1 MIFQTDR
8 HARTSLGSYLS
19 TGTSSR
25 SSLSLLCGKT
35 STGTQTPSHN
45 MTEYDQGTT
54 NEFVQSQAM
63 TKRITQNQAEK
74 NEITLNEGITEE
86 ITQNKVIAKEM
97 TQNQSTVND
106 ISLNQVITNNKNQ
119 AYKLK
124 ENPVLENKPTILKK
138 QEIKKQETKLNNS
151 LQDKELENINYILRK
166 KRRINKPISW
176 YKSTPNLILQENAK
190 DTFHFSSL
198 QHPLEREVISHH
210 NKHDWLYNQDN
221 AWKTQT
227 RKENNNFAIRLVI
240 ANQLLFFLTT
250 LLLLTRTYR
259 PTIL

>member
-45 MTEYDQGTT
+45 MTVYNQGTT

-74 NEITLNEGITEE
+74 NDITLSEGITEE
-86 ITQNKVIAKEM
+86 TTQNKATTEEM
-97 TQNQSTVND
+97 TQNETKIND
-106 ISLNQVITNNKNQ
+106 ISLNQVITNGKNPT
-119 AYKLK
+119 YKFK

-166 KRRINKPISW
+166 KRTINKPISW
-176 YKSTPNLILQENAK
+176 YKSTPNLILQDTPK

-210 NKHDWLYNQDN
+210 NKHGWLYNQDN
-221 AWKTQT
+221 VWKTQT

-240 ANQLLFFLTT
+240 AHYLLFFLTLS
-250 LLLLTRTYR
+250 LLPRTYR